1 MGIIPS
7 WLNPYDVMIVFALAL
22 GAAFGFVRGLVRA
35 ALALVV
41 LYVAVVLG
49 MTLYVPMG
57 KYGNLML
64 GVPIS
69 ASQGLSFLLVLV
81 LVSALL
87 NFLLRR
93 AYKDTELPGLRQVDQ
108 LAGMVIG
115 FFIACIWIGFS
126 ILVIAFILGA
136 PGVDPSGLRLNMLEF
151 FQTSN
156 LIPIFYKFLPVAL
169 ATLKP
174 WMPQGI
180 PPRLFELTP

>member
-1 MGIIPS
+1 
-7 WLNPYDVMIVFALAL
+7 MIVFALAL

-35 ALALVV
+35 AISLVV
-41 LYVAVVLG
+41 LYVAAVLA
-49 MTLYVPMG
+49 MTLHVPMG
-57 KYGNLML
+57 KYVNLML
-64 GVPIS
+64 GLSIS
-69 ASQGLSFLLVLV
+69 ASQAFSFLLILI

-108 LAGMVIG
+108 LVGMVIG
-115 FFIACIWIGFS
+115 FFVGCIWVGFG
-126 ILVIAFILGA
+126 ILVVAFVLGA
-136 PGVDPSGLRLNMLEF
+136 SGGTPGGLRLNMLDF

-156 LIPIFYKFLPVAL
+156 LIPIFYKFLSVAL

-180 PPRLFELTP
+180 PPRLFELRL